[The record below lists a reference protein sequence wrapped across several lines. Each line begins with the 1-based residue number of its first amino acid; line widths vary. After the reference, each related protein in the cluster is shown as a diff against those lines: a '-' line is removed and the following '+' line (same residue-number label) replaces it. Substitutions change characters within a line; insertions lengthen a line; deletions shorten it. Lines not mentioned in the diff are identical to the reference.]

1 MSWLTYK
8 DNICHIEIKSKN
20 PKPTALQCRMIQT
33 WWGGC
38 NKYLTFSVVIFSA
51 LLGGLFFHY
60 ILWSLSILVG
70 KACSCSTGKFCG
82 WALDQVVHGGSRSQ
96 ENPRKSRELHQELAT
111 LPLKADVV
119 SATCEQVMPTG
130 IEREQQ
136 FVQQF
141 VQKEVWEGL
150 CTLLVGY
157 MCIL

>member
-8 DNICHIEIKSKN
+8 DNLCYIDIKSKN
-20 PKPTALQCRMIQT
+20 PNPTTLQCRMIQT
-33 WWGGC
+33 WRGGC
-38 NKYLTFSVVIFSA
+38 NKYLTFSVVISSA

-70 KACSCSTGKFCG
+70 EASSCSTGKLCG
-82 WALDQVVHGGSRSQ
+82 WALDRVVHGGSQSQ
-96 ENPRKSRELHQELAT
+96 RNPRKSRGLHQELAT
-111 LPLKADVV
+111 LFLKADVV
-119 SATCEQVMPTG
+119 SATCEQGMPMG
-130 IEREQQ
+130 IERAQQ

-141 VQKEVWEGL
+141 MQKEVWEGL